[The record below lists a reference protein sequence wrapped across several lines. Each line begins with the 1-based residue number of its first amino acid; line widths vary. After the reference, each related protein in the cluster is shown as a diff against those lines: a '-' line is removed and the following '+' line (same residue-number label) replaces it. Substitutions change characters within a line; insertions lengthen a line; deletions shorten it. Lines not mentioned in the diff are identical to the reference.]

1 MSSTL
6 RTLLQNF
13 QIPSDF
19 ARYENIVENAVIAEL
34 NEWKRSANHTL
45 VEIRTL
51 LENLNAPNE
60 LSLQEQ
66 ASVISVAASFDGN
79 GPWITP
85 ASQNSARGTDA
96 RLLSHELWLPN
107 V

>member
-1 MSSTL
+1 MNATL
-6 RTLLQNF
+6 NTLLQNF

-19 ARYENIVENAVIAEL
+19 ARYDDITEDLVLVRL
-34 NEWKRSANHTL
+34 NEWKYNAHHIL

-51 LENLNAPNE
+51 LETLDASCE

-66 ASVISVAASFDGN
+66 ASVISVTASFDGN

-85 ASQNSARGTDA
+85 ESQNSARGMSVY
-96 RLLSHELWLPN
+96 R
-107 V
+107 